1 MTTARDR
8 LLLHIRGAIASI
20 RTVLEGRTIDDVAHD
35 LALKPAFER
44 YLEIISEASR
54 HVPEQM
60 KERHG
65 AAIPWQKIAGL
76 GSVLRHAYQHSN
88 LRILWAVYT
97 DDLDALEG
105 AIEAMLAATPPAPSR
120 S

>member
-8 LLLHIRGAIASI
+8 LLHIRGAIASI

-88 LRILWAVYT
+88 LRVYT